1 MLGIWSRGWDEC
13 LNTTAHITLRFPL
26 QEIHI
31 KNLPFIV
38 HSPSFIQVVDTAL
51 HICGF
56 IVLFSHLKEVTIS
69 SDDAS
74 RPQTTK
80 EVHQVRTKGR
90 QEEKAI
96 IGSRRVFTVML
107 VPIIVVTLVDFSK
120 TSVAATA

>member
-1 MLGIWSRGWDEC
+1 V
-13 LNTTAHITLRFPL
+13 HITLRFPL

-38 HSPSFIQVVDTAL
+38 HSPSFIQVVDTTL

-56 IVLFSHLKEVTIS
+56 IALFSHLRKVTIS

-120 TSVAATA
+120 TTVAATA